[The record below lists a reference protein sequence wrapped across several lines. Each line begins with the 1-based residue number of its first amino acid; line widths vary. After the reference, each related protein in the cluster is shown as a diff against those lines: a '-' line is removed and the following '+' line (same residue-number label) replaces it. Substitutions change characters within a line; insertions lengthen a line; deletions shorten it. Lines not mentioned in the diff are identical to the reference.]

1 MIKGGMFGV
10 KWLIVGGMAFFLM
23 LLIGC
28 QEEGL
33 PDEEGAEVSL
43 SRVPNNPGF
52 ASLPLIGTPWKLLGF
67 VDKRTNKIKLATPF
81 IDKSYTLHFMEKGD
95 MEGFTSNNIVWTTYS
110 LHPADKNGLDLSL
123 FRPSTYA
130 GETDEGYLYIEL
142 MKKVNSYRIS
152 NKGLELYY
160 DSHLYLLFQPME

>member
-1 MIKGGMFGV
+1 VLLFLSPINCSICGIDYVKGSNIVRSFRMGKFYKTTTSAANNNFTTSYIMMIKGGMFGV
-10 KWLIVGGMAFFLM
+10 KWLMVGGMAFFLM

-67 VDKRTNKIKLATPF
+67 VDKRTNK
-81 IDKSYTLHFMEKGD
+81 
-95 MEGFTSNNIVWTTYS
+95 
-110 LHPADKNGLDLSL
+110 
-123 FRPSTYA
+123 
-130 GETDEGYLYIEL
+130 
-142 MKKVNSYRIS
+142 
-152 NKGLELYY
+152 
-160 DSHLYLLFQPME
+160 